1 MTERVPAAV
10 AAVSSI
16 VILVYACATAPPT
29 TNPTPTQQPA
39 AGQQMPG
46 GPPGGPRVPLT
57 DSARRVRDSLN
68 AARRDSASAA
78 ILRSIAGRENQPAES
93 VFKNIKILKGVP
105 AGRLVNIM
113 NMGFGRSLGVSCG
126 FCHVP
131 GKWDLDD
138 KEEKNTARLMFAMVQ
153 TINRD
158 STLSSSGRATATT
171 GRAIAGWPLLLSL
184 LEQLAK
190 SRQLLRVE
198 NCFDL
203 LVGAIPDGAH
213 LGRWASPSRT
223 AACAIGRRTTTTPA
237 PTAPSTPPSTAPSP
251 ALTAP
256 VFSEVF
262 HRHCFV
268 GEHPADFGLL
278 RGIEL

>member
-1 MTERVPAAV
+1 MSDRVPAAI

-16 VILVYACATAPPT
+16 MILIYACTAVPT
-29 TNPTPTQQPA
+29 TNPSPQPVA
-39 AGQQMPG
+39 QGQ
-46 GPPGGPRVPLT
+46 PPGGPGAQRVPLT
-57 DSARRVRDSLN
+57 DSARRVRDSVN
-68 AARRDSASAA
+68 SARRDSASAM

-158 STLSSSGRATATT
+158 YMSKVPNDRGA
-171 GRAIAGWPLLLSL
+171 PP
-184 LEQLAK
+184 
-190 SRQLLRVE
+190 VV
-198 NCFDL
+198 NCFTCHR
-203 LVGAIPDGAH
+203 GNAKPIGPEGPP
-213 LGRWASPSRT
+213 GNRPP
-223 AACAIGRRTTTTPA
+223 AA
-237 PTAPSTPPSTAPSP
+237 PPNP
-251 ALTAP
+251 
-256 VFSEVF
+256 
-262 HRHCFV
+262 
-268 GEHPADFGLL
+268 GD
-278 RGIEL
+278 